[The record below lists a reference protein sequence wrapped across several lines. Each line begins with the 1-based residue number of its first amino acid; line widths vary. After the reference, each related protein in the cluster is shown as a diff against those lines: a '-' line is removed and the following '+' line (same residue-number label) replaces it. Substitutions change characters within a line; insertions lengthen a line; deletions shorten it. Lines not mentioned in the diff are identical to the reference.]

1 MCETSRPDLVN
12 GRRILKECS
21 TDECYNLIYSDEGVR
36 GDLLLTYFDPR
47 GNEVH
52 RLGLYCDECSM
63 ALGYFPPRLLDRIEL
78 MLRAEGMLDTKKHPA
93 AKRETVSKDQG
104 RLI

>member
-1 MCETSRPDLVN
+1 MN

-21 TDECYNLIYSDEGVR
+21 TDECYNLI
-36 GDLLLTYFDPR
+36 YFDPR

>member
-1 MCETSRPDLVN
+1 MS

-21 TDECYNLIYSDEGVR
+21 SDECYNLIYSDEGVR

-63 ALGYFPPRLLDRIEL
+63 ALRYFPPRLLDRIEL
-78 MLRAEGMLDTKKHPA
+78 MLRSEGMLDTKEHPA
-93 AKRETVSKDQG
+93 AKREAVSKDQG